1 MTLPA
6 KLAQLGKADIV
17 LVYAERLPR
26 GRGYVVRFVPFEGE
40 LGGSPAQQAAA
51 INHAMEQLIE
61 RCPAQYFW
69 SYNRYKQPQ
78 GVDAPD
84 TEAAA

>member
-6 KLAQLGKADIV
+6 KLAQLGRADVV
-17 LVYAERLPR
+17 LTFAERLPR

-40 LGGSPAQQAAA
+40 LAGTPAEQAAA
-51 INHAMEQLIE
+51 INRAMEQLIA
-61 RCPAQYFW
+61 RCPAQYYW

-78 GVDAPD
+78 GVAAPES
-84 TEAAA
+84 EATA